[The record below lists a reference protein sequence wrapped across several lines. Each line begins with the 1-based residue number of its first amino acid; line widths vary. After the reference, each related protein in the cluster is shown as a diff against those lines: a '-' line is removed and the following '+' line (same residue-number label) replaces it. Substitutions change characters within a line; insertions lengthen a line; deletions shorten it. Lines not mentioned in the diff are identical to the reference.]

1 MRNTITLHHAFKSLN
16 LSNSPLP
23 ELNFV
28 PRHDNRIYFSIFYGR
43 AHLLRCSVQHN
54 VPVRGHHLVEHL
66 LWEQFESILE
76 LHPGMSV
83 VLHLAFSCAKSLKCP
98 ADHDIIAPHTQDAS
112 IHARSAEIGRH
123 DAE

>member
-1 MRNTITLHHAFKSLN
+1 VSELFTRNASAIAPPPPSLKPGLQKLSMRNTITLHHAFKSLN

-83 VLHLAFSCAKSLKCP
+83 VLHLLFLRESENIKV
-98 ADHDIIAPHTQDAS
+98 
-112 IHARSAEIGRH
+112 
-123 DAE
+123 